1 MYEKLQSELHE
12 ERNTKNAEIQN
23 LFSQLDDQDSMKNR
37 RDTALER
44 ENQDLRERI
53 EFCEKE
59 LESKSEFIQKQTQEQ
74 ESDRQAQEDQ
84 IQMLQLAL
92 DRIKDK
98 NKVSCTEK
106 LKTRKSLSNSLKQ
119 HVKCLLFRIF
129 LTYEKMY
136 SQFFLKHLGIKF
148 DR

>member
-1 MYEKLQSELHE
+1 MDLWKKLSKYFNPKTEAERLYEKLKSELHE
-12 ERNTKNAEIQN
+12 EKTSKNAEIQN
-23 LFSQLDDQDSMKNR
+23 LHSQLDDQDSVQNR
-37 RDTALER
+37 RDSALER

-59 LESKSEFIQKQTQEQ
+59 LETKSDFIQRQTQEQ

-98 NKVSCTEK
+98 NKV
-106 LKTRKSLSNSLKQ
+106 KSG
-119 HVKCLLFRIF
+119 R
-129 LTYEKMY
+129 T
-136 SQFFLKHLGIKF
+136 
-148 DR
+148 

>member
-1 MYEKLQSELHE
+1 MKKKLSKYFNPKTEAERLYEKLKSELHE
-12 ERNTKNAEIQN
+12 EKTLKNAEIQN
-23 LFSQLDDQDSMKNR
+23 LHSQLDDQDSVQNR
-37 RDTALER
+37 RDSALER

-59 LESKSEFIQKQTQEQ
+59 LETKSDFIQRQTQEQ

-98 NKVSCTEK
+98 NKV
-106 LKTRKSLSNSLKQ
+106 KSG
-119 HVKCLLFRIF
+119 
-129 LTYEKMY
+129 LT
-136 SQFFLKHLGIKF
+136 
-148 DR
+148 

>member
-106 LKTRKSLSNSLKQ
+106 LETRKSPSNSRK
-119 HVKCLLFRIF
+119 
-129 LTYEKMY
+129 
-136 SQFFLKHLGIKF
+136 
-148 DR
+148 